1 MISLSKLGAGDGYE
15 YYMRS
20 IATNDVDDRGPQD
33 LSGYYSERGESPGR
47 WTGSGLANV
56 GITAGEQVT
65 EAQMRA
71 LFGRGMHPNAD
82 AMIAAEI
89 AEKMSESISRRT
101 ARAHAVRLARLG
113 QPFGKHVADEYSF
126 RYEVARAYADHN
138 TEQGRVSYAPIEA
151 EERARITTEVADR
164 MFAEERGHAPLT
176 DAERSGWIA
185 RASRTSPKAVAGYDF
200 TASPVKSVSA
210 LWALAPE
217 DVAAKIEAAHHAAV
231 AESLEYIETRAT
243 FTRCGRH
250 SVRQEEVVGG
260 VIATEFDHRESRAG
274 DPDLHT
280 HMVISRAVLRRDGQW
295 GAIDSNMLYRHNVAV
310 SELYNTRLEH
320 HLEASLGLVFD
331 DSDAPRRRGERP
343 VREVAGVPEVLIR
356 EWSKRSREIEDEEA
370 RLASEFQARNG
381 REPTPKELLDLG
393 QKANLRTR
401 PGKPEGRSRAAQRAD
416 WRRDAAQI
424 LGGEQMID
432 AFVADALGQ
441 QAPQRELADP
451 AWITRTAARVVEVV
465 SQTRATWQDHHIRAE
480 VHRQLRGPA
489 SRVQW
494 SDLAE
499 QVTAA
504 ALAPPLSIPRGVPEP
519 VPDVE
524 PLTRSD
530 GTSVYT
536 TAGSLLHTSPQIVA
550 AEERL
555 VAASLRTDGRTI
567 SPRAVELAIVEYA
580 ANNHGQGLNA
590 GQRAL
595 AHEFATSG
603 SRLQV
608 LLAPAGTGKT
618 TGMQAL
624 TRAWQAEGGNVLGV
638 APLGT
643 AAANLGREI
652 GVPGVTVDVLIT
664 LSDALDAGTLG
675 EALAPEWIRSI
686 DHRTLVVID
695 EIAKT
700 PTLKLDRAVSWLLE
714 RGASIRT
721 AGDTRQLASVAAGGV
736 VRDIVA
742 AAGAVTLDRVLRFA
756 DPAERAASLALRE
769 GDPAAIAFYTD
780 NHRIRVGTIGDV
792 AEAAFAAWQA
802 DHDAGLDTALLAPTR
817 ELVTRLN
824 RRARASRLDRIG
836 GPDGPEALLADGLSA
851 SVGDIITTR
860 ENNYRL
866 RISATDHV
874 RNGYRWRVRTVHRD
888 GAITATH
895 LASGRRVT
903 LPAPYVREHTE
914 LGYAATIDSV
924 QGLTVDTCHG
934 VLTGRESAAQ
944 LYVMLSRARLANY
957 AYIATAGSGDE
968 SAAYTYDALHPPT
981 AVDALTAI
989 LARAGTQ
996 TSATTAARDA
1006 ADPHHRLAAAVD
1018 AYLDA
1023 LGVAANTYLG
1033 AEHQAAVTAA
1043 AEQLVHGISDADAW
1057 PVLRHHLA
1065 VIALAGRDPV
1075 AVLTEAVNAR
1085 ELDTADDK
1093 AAVLDWRIDPTGNH
1107 STVQGGPMRWL
1118 PQIPSTLA
1126 DSAEFGEHLNR
1137 RARQISDLAT
1147 AIADTAR
1154 AWTTKSAPLWA
1165 QHLAEADTELTA
1177 ELAVWRAAHAIDD
1190 RDRRLTG
1197 STQYPVVERREQHR
1211 LNTLAAERLGGLDA
1225 DTRRWKPLAEDLEP
1239 RLLTDPYWPDLAAQ
1253 WTRADAAGLD
1263 VPTTARDALEP
1274 RPLPDEQP
1282 AAALRWR
1289 MSPQLDETDVD
1300 TTAFD
1305 QVVAELESNAA
1316 AELESAADARFD
1328 QVVADL
1334 ETDAWHR
1341 MSDAQLS
1348 AYIAKW
1354 QRRAAAD
1361 QNARSRELIDHLGPA
1376 RAADQK
1382 LDADAAAITAAKTAA
1397 ATAAEKSETAFNA
1410 IGDFETA
1417 KYNLAHLERRKFRH
1431 RKRLTAE
1438 LAELEK
1444 TQATALEEARAAKAA
1459 AQSAADAVGI
1469 PEYRWSAKLA
1479 EAADTTARNA
1489 RLTAAQAREDL
1500 DAEVRQRIDGR
1511 IDDAN
1516 RHIDTATGELN
1527 RRRHLDPAERDLEQ
1541 RARDHLDAQNP
1552 QPEHE
1557 QTSTKSTQSSWR
1569 DDHPHAQLPTYGPE
1583 LGDPG
1588 IGI

>member
-15 YYMRS
+15 YYLRS
-20 IATNDVDDRGPQD
+20 IATNDIDDRGGQD

-47 WTGSGLANV
+47 WVGSGLANV
-56 GITAGEQVT
+56 GITAGEQVS

-71 LFGRGMHPNAD
+71 LYGRGMHPNAD

-89 AEKMSESISRRT
+89 AEKMSEGISRRT

-113 QPFGKHVADEYSF
+113 QPFGRHVADEYSF
-126 RYEVARAYADHN
+126 RYEVAHAYADHN
-138 TEQGRVSYAPIEA
+138 TELGRVSYAPIPA
-151 EERARITTEVADR
+151 EDRARITTEVADR
-164 MFAEERGHAPLT
+164 MYAEERGHAPLT
-176 DAERSGWIA
+176 DADRSGWIA

-200 TASPVKSVSA
+200 TASPVKSVSV

-231 AESLEYIETRAT
+231 AESLEYLETRAT

-250 SVRQEEVVGG
+250 SIRQEEVVGG
-260 VIATEFDHRESRAG
+260 VIATVFDHRESRAG
-274 DPDLHT
+274 DPDLHS
-280 HMVISRAVLRRDGQW
+280 HMVISRAVLRHDGQW

-320 HLEASLGLVFD
+320 HLEAALGLVFV
-331 DSDAPRRRGERP
+331 DSEAPRRRGERP
-343 VREVAGVPEVLIR
+343 VREIAGVPEALIR

-370 RLASEFQARNG
+370 RLASEFQDRNG

-393 QKANLRTR
+393 QKANLKTRSSKPEARTR
-401 PGKPEGRSRAAQRAD
+401 AEQRIA

-424 LGGEQMID
+424 LGGEQVID
-432 AFVADALGQ
+432 AFVADALNQ

-465 SQTRATWQDHHIRAE
+465 SGTRATWHDHHIRAE

-489 SRVQW
+489 SRLQW
-494 SDLAE
+494 SELAE

-504 ALAPPLSIPRGVPEP
+504 ALTPPLSIPRGVPEP

-536 TAGSLLHTSPQIVA
+536 TAGSLLYTSPQIVA

-555 VAASLRTDGRTI
+555 VAASLRTNGHTI
-567 SPRAVELAIVEYA
+567 SSRAVELAIVEYA
-580 ANNHGQGLNA
+580 ANNHGKGLNA

-638 APLGT
+638 SPLGS
-643 AAANLGREI
+643 AAAHLGREI

-664 LSDALDAGTLG
+664 LADALDAGTLG
-675 EALAPEWIRSI
+675 EALAPKWISSI
-686 DHRTLVVID
+686 DHRTLVIID
-695 EIAKT
+695 EIGKT

-721 AGDTRQLASVAAGGV
+721 AGDTRQLSAVAAGGV

-742 AAGAVTLDRVLRFA
+742 AAGALTLDRVLRFA

-780 NHRIRVGTIGDV
+780 NNRVQVGTIGAV
-792 AEAAFAAWQA
+792 AEAAFQAWQA
-802 DHDAGLDTALLAPTR
+802 DYVAGLDTALLAPTR

-824 RRARASRLDRIG
+824 RRARADRLDRIG
-836 GPDGPEALLADGLSA
+836 GPDGPEAVLADGLSA

-874 RNGYRWRVRTVHRD
+874 RNGYRWKVRTVHRD

-903 LPAPYVREHTE
+903 LPASYVAEHVE

-968 SAAYTYDALHPPT
+968 SAAYTYDALHPQT

-989 LARAGTQ
+989 LARDGTQ

-1006 ADPHHRLAAAVD
+1006 ADPHHRLAGAVD

-1023 LGVAANTYLG
+1023 LGVAADTYLG
-1033 AEHQAAVTAA
+1033 AEHQATVTAA
-1043 AEQLVHGISDADAW
+1043 AEQLVPGISDEPAW
-1057 PVLRHHLA
+1057 PVLRRHLA
-1065 VIALAGRDPV
+1065 RIALDGRDPV
-1075 AVLTEAVNAR
+1075 AVLTTAVNAR

-1093 AAVLDWRIDPTGNH
+1093 AAVLDWRIDPTGAH
-1107 STVQGGPMRWL
+1107 SARLAGPMRWL
-1118 PQIPSTLA
+1118 PEVPPALT
-1126 DSAEFGEHLNR
+1126 EFGRLGEHLTAR
-1137 RARQISDLAT
+1137 SRQISDLA
-1147 AIADTAR
+1147 AAVADTAR
-1154 AWTTKSAPLWA
+1154 GWTAKTAPLWA
-1165 QHLAEADTELTA
+1165 QHLADSDNNTDTDLTA
-1177 ELAVWRAAHAIDD
+1177 ELAVWRAAHKVDD

-1197 STQYPVVERREQHR
+1197 PAQFPVAERREQHR
-1211 LNTLAAERLGGLDA
+1211 LNALAAERLGGLDA
-1225 DTRRWKPLAEDLEP
+1225 DARRWKPLAERLEP
-1239 RLLTDPYWPDLAAQ
+1239 RLVTDPYWPDLAAQ
-1253 WTRADAAGLD
+1253 WTQAADAGLD
-1263 VPTTARDALEP
+1263 VPTTARDALAQ

-1289 MSPQLDETDVD
+1289 MSPQLDEAQD
-1300 TTAFD
+1300 T
-1305 QVVAELESNAA
+1305 AEKFAQA
-1316 AELESAADARFD
+1316 
-1328 QVVADL
+1328 VADL
-1334 ETDAWHR
+1334 ESNAWHR
-1341 MSDAQLS
+1341 MSEDALT
-1348 AYIAKW
+1348 AYIDKW

-1361 QNARSRELIDHLGPA
+1361 QHARDREPIDHLGQVHA
-1376 RAADQK
+1376 ADEKLTADEVAIRAAQAAASTAK
-1382 LDADAAAITAAKTAA
+1382 EQRTQAREAFDAAETVRQQLAALDWWQSRRRKKLTADLAELERTEADTLEETRTAIAAAKTA
-1397 ATAAEKSETAFNA
+1397 
-1410 IGDFETA
+1410 
-1417 KYNLAHLERRKFRH
+1417 R
-1431 RKRLTAE
+1431 
-1438 LAELEK
+1438 
-1444 TQATALEEARAAKAA
+1444 
-1459 AQSAADAVGI
+1459 DAVGI
-1469 PEYRWSAKLA
+1469 QEYQWSAKLA
-1479 EAADTTARNA
+1479 EADDTTARNA

-1500 DAEVRQRIDGR
+1500 DAEVRQRIDSR
-1511 IDDAN
+1511 ITDAN
-1516 RHIDTATGELN
+1516 RHIDIATGERN

-1541 RARDHLDAQNP
+1541 RAREHLDARNSP
-1552 QPEHE
+1552 AEHE
-1557 QTSTKSTQSSWR
+1557 QASVKPTQSSWR
-1569 DDHPHAQLPTYGPE
+1569 ETHPHYQPPTYGQDV
-1583 LGDPG
+1583 GGG